1 MTASAPFR
9 FDIIKTY
16 PRRGPLQQY
25 RAAAATAFVCF
36 RCRQAKAA
44 KLIATSGDDHKGLLC
59 NACYGHLLSVW
70 EIRAG
75 AQPDAERDNGLL
87 RLLAAAVNA
96 AQVEE
101 GRAVL
106 LAREARAA
114 DLSAE
119 AQTLLS
125 TAEAVRAGLVPW
137 QATDLDWSVAAL
149 PLCKAVEVEIGR
161 LITRPLRETAR
172 GLDLGLDA
180 ARGELRAMVKYCRS
194 TGDAHMMLGPFI
206 SFMKAITTPGSA
218 HGPLAEA
225 LRAMSRAWPHAD
237 WLFDPDG
244 LAAALDELRVRYR
257 NPAAHTA
264 ILDRTAFE
272 GCSSFIGGT
281 DGLLW
286 RLLSSTRP
294 R

>member
-1 MTASAPFR
+1 M
-9 FDIIKTY
+9 
-16 PRRGPLQQY
+16 
-25 RAAAATAFVCF
+25 
-36 RCRQAKAA
+36 A
-44 KLIATSGDDHKGLLC
+44 KLIATSGDDRKGLLC

-75 AQPDAERDNGLL
+75 VQPDAERDNGLL
-87 RLLAAAVNA
+87 RVLAAAVSA
-96 AQVEE
+96 AQIEE
-101 GRAVL
+101 GRALL

-114 DLSAE
+114 SLSAE

-125 TAEAVRAGLVPW
+125 TAEAVHAGLVPW
-137 QATDLDWSVAAL
+137 QATELDWSVAAL

-161 LITRPLRETAR
+161 LIALPLRETTR

-180 ARGELRAMVKYCRS
+180 ARGELKAMVKYCQS
-194 TGDAHMMLGPFI
+194 AGDAHMMLGPFI
-206 SFMKAITTPGSA
+206 NFMRAVIRPESA
-218 HGPLAEA
+218 QGPLARA

-237 WLFDPDG
+237 WLFDSDG
-244 LAAALDELRVRYR
+244 LAAALDQLRVRYR

-272 GCSSFIGGT
+272 GCSSLVSGT